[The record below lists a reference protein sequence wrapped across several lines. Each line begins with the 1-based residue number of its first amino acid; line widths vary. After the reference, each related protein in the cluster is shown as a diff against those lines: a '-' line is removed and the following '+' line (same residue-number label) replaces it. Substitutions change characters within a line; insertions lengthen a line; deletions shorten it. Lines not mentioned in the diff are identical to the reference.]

1 MQNRSGKTTKG
12 SKAPHPNRQT
22 RRPPLN
28 SLSCGTVAG
37 VVALIL
43 CLAGASAQ
51 TSGETIRVLPQDM
64 PAPFATPS
72 SSNSPSPELRA
83 ESVLP
88 DVPSGFTVSIFA
100 DGLGDARKL
109 LIAPDGK
116 VLLAESDGGR
126 ITLLSDP
133 TNSGKAVRTT
143 LAYGFDYP
151 FGMAF
156 HDGALYVADLSGVW
170 RLPYDPDGKPK
181 KQEDTTR
188 ITPEGAFG
196 GSGGHR
202 TRSLVF
208 SPDGKH
214 FYVGIGSRGN
224 IDEEAAPRATI
235 QEFAAD
241 GSHQRTFAS
250 GTRNPIGLAFH
261 PTTGALFTTVNER
274 DGLGDGL
281 VPDYFTHIQDGA
293 FYGWPYAYIG
303 QHAQPELGEVRPDLV
318 AKTIVPDVLMR
329 PHSAPIDFAFYTATQ
344 FPAEWRGSAF
354 VALHGSWNAHTPA
367 GYAVVSI
374 PFLDGRPTG
383 SYTVFMSGF
392 QTGHPG
398 QSRAYGRPAGVA
410 VAPDGSLLVSD
421 DFEGI
426 VWRVRYGR

>member
-12 SKAPHPNRQT
+12 SKAPHRNRET
-22 RRPPLN
+22 RRPPLK
-28 SLSCGTVAG
+28 SLSCGTVA
-37 VVALIL
+37 ALLLSI
-43 CLAGASAQ
+43 AAASAQ
-51 TSGETIRVLPQDM
+51 TPGETIRVMPQDM

-83 ESVLP
+83 EGVLP
-88 DVPSGFTVSIFA
+88 AVPAGFKVSIFA

-109 LIAPDGK
+109 LIAPDGN
-116 VLLAESDGGR
+116 VLLAESEAGR
-126 ITLLSDP
+126 ITLLKDP
-133 TNSGKAVRTT
+133 TGSGQATRTT
-143 LAYGFDYP
+143 LAYGFDIP

-156 HDGALYVADLSGVW
+156 HDGKLYVADLNGVW
-170 RLPYDPDGKPK
+170 RLDYDPAAKPK
-181 KQEDTTR
+181 KQEEATL
-188 ITPEGAFG
+188 ITPEDAFG
-196 GSGGHR
+196 GTGGHR

-208 SPDGKH
+208 SPDGTH

-261 PTTGALFTTVNER
+261 PATGQLYATVNER

-281 VPDYFTHIQDGA
+281 VPDYFSHIQDGA

-303 QHAQPELGEVRPDLV
+303 QHAQPELGETRPDLV
-318 AKTIVPDVLMR
+318 EKAVVPDVLIR

-344 FPAEWRGSAF
+344 FPEPWRGSAF

-367 GYAVVSI
+367 GYSVVSV
-374 PFLDGRPTG
+374 PFSGGKPVG

-392 QTGHPG
+392 QTGGPG
-398 QSRAYGRPAGVA
+398 LSRAYGRPAGVA
-410 VAPDGSLLVSD
+410 VAPDGSLLVAD
-421 DFEGI
+421 DLEGI
-426 VWRVRYGR
+426 VWRVRYDR